1 MRFKEEGEG
10 GVHLEEEGER
20 FFFTKHPRVWS
31 SREGDGARTRFNGNL
46 DYLMASYLVCLASLK

>member
-10 GVHLEEEGER
+10 SVHLEEEGER

-46 DYLMASYLVCLASLK
+46 DYLMAS